1 MSNHTYSDGLNPD
14 ESLSASAFDPN
25 LIGPT
30 LPPIPPFTFPTG
42 PTSITG
48 NSGPTGTTG
57 VTGLTGDTGTTGT
70 TGTTGATGATGT
82 TGTTGATGA
91 TGTTGA
97 TGATGAT
104 GPSGAGLPAGL
115 YAFNSDSAGVTLSG
129 TGPVPFNTLGSQF
142 GTAISPFSGGDTFNI
157 NETGFYKITVIVYTT
172 SASAL
177 GNIEIQV
184 NGSPIPGA
192 NTTLVIAGVPIVIQA
207 ITQITS
213 TPSLVEAFVTNITG
227 LSLTAGTSASITIE
241 KIA

>member
-82 TGTTGATGA
+82 